1 MNFDKN
7 SISRKRKELTSNS
20 TMVGKKAGV
29 SFLRVLFLSL
39 VALTVIMICLGLGA
53 FKGIIDDTPDIS
65 EVNIVPSGYATFI
78 YDSEG
83 NQIQKLTGKEA
94 NRMSV
99 SIEDIPEN
107 MQHAIVAIEDE
118 RFYKH
123 NGIDV
128 RGIIRAFTIGITN
141 GFSFTQGGSTIT
153 QQLLKNNVFT
163 DWMEEGELDRF
174 KRKFQEWYL
183 ALQLES
189 YLTNQGKNAKDV
201 ILENYLNTI
210 NFGSGNYGIQA
221 AAQGYFGK
229 DAKDLTLSECA
240 TLAAIPQAPTKWNPK
255 NYPEN
260 NVKRRQDVL
269 DEMLDQGYITQA
281 EYDEAIADTE
291 DVYARIQAQ
300 AATEPEVNIYSYFI
314 DATIE
319 QAAEDLMEEKGYTEV
334 QAYNALYSGGLRI
347 YTTQDQNIQRI
358 MDEEYANPDNFPNGL
373 EFSLDW
379 ALTVDKV
386 NGEVVNYSR
395 EMMRKYYRENGD
407 PEFDFLFNSEEEAVA
422 AVDGYKAVI
431 MEEGDT
437 IRAERISFAPQPQ
450 SSMTIIDQKTGY
462 VKGIIGGRGA
472 KTANL
477 ALNRATDSTR
487 QPGSTFKIVSTYGPA
502 IDYANKTLATT
513 YVDEPYTYQNGTPV
527 RNWNNAYNGE
537 TTIRYAIQQSIN
549 VVAVKCLTEITPKL
563 GYDYLLDLG
572 FEHLVDQEVINGQVF
587 SDIGQP
593 MALGGLTYGVTN
605 LELTAAYAA
614 IANKGVYTEPTFYT
628 KILDKDGNIVIDKTQ
643 KTRQVFKESTA
654 YLLTSAMQDVV
665 TSGTGTNL
673 KLSNMSVA
681 GKTGTTT
688 NYTDEWFA
696 GFTPYYTCSIWSG
709 YDSNESLPS
718 GTYRTYHQTI
728 WRNVMERIHAG
739 LEDVGFEVPANV
751 KQATICSKSG
761 LLAGKGCPSTT
772 EYFDAATIPT
782 TRCTKHYV
790 APTPTPTPTPEKD
803 EEEDQDNNQQKPT
816 TTPTQKPTQ
825 TPTQAPTQTPTQAPT
840 QAPESGED

>member
-7 SISRKRKELTSNS
+7 SISRKRKELTSAS
-20 TMVGKKAGV
+20 TMVGNKAGV

-39 VALTVIMICLGLGA
+39 VALTVILICLGLGA
-53 FKGIIDDTPDIS
+53 FKGIIDNTPDIS
-65 EVNIVPSGYATFI
+65 QVNIVPSGYATFI
-78 YDSEG
+78 YDEG

-99 SIEDIPEN
+99 SIADIPEH

-123 NGIDV
+123 NGIDI
-128 RGIIRAFTIGITN
+128 RGIFRAFAIGITN

-189 YLTNQGKNAKDV
+189 YLTNQGQNAKDV

-260 NVKRRQDVL
+260 NVIRRQDVL

-281 EYDEAIADTE
+281 EYDEALADTE
-291 DVYARIQAQ
+291 DVYARIQTQ
-300 AATEPEVNIYSYFI
+300 AATEPELNIYSYFI

-319 QAAEDLMEEKGYTEV
+319 QAAADLMEEKGYTEV

-358 MDEEYANPDNFPNGL
+358 MDEEYANPENFPNGL

-379 ALTVDKV
+379 ALTVDKA

-407 PEFDFLFNSEEEAVA
+407 PEFDFLFNSQEEAVA
-422 AVDGYKAVI
+422 AVDAYKGVV
-431 MEEGDT
+431 MQEGDS

-462 VKGIIGGRGA
+462 VKGIIGGRGE

-502 IDYANKTLATT
+502 LDYSNKTLATT

-527 RNWNNAYNGE
+527 RNWNNAYNGD

-563 GYDYLLDLG
+563 GY
-572 FEHLVDQEVINGQVF
+572 
-587 SDIGQP
+587 
-593 MALGGLTYGVTN
+593 
-605 LELTAAYAA
+605 
-614 IANKGVYTEPTFYT
+614 
-628 KILDKDGNIVIDKTQ
+628 
-643 KTRQVFKESTA
+643 
-654 YLLTSAMQDVV
+654 
-665 TSGTGTNL
+665 
-673 KLSNMSVA
+673 A
-681 GKTGTTT
+681 G
-688 NYTDEWFA
+688 
-696 GFTPYYTCSIWSG
+696 
-709 YDSNESLPS
+709 
-718 GTYRTYHQTI
+718 
-728 WRNVMERIHAG
+728 
-739 LEDVGFEVPANV
+739 
-751 KQATICSKSG
+751 SG
-761 LLAGKGCPSTT
+761 L
-772 EYFDAATIPT
+772 
-782 TRCTKHYV
+782 
-790 APTPTPTPTPEKD
+790 
-803 EEEDQDNNQQKPT
+803 
-816 TTPTQKPTQ
+816 
-825 TPTQAPTQTPTQAPT
+825 
-840 QAPESGED
+840 

>member
-1 MNFDKN
+1 M
-7 SISRKRKELTSNS
+7 
-20 TMVGKKAGV
+20 
-29 SFLRVLFLSL
+29 
-39 VALTVIMICLGLGA
+39 
-53 FKGIIDDTPDIS
+53 
-65 EVNIVPSGYATFI
+65 
-78 YDSEG
+78 
-83 NQIQKLTGKEA
+83 
-94 NRMSV
+94 
-99 SIEDIPEN
+99 
-107 MQHAIVAIEDE
+107 
-118 RFYKH
+118 
-123 NGIDV
+123 
-128 RGIIRAFTIGITN
+128 
-141 GFSFTQGGSTIT
+141 
-153 QQLLKNNVFT
+153 
-163 DWMEEGELDRF
+163 
-174 KRKFQEWYL
+174 
-183 ALQLES
+183 
-189 YLTNQGKNAKDV
+189 
-201 ILENYLNTI
+201 
-210 NFGSGNYGIQA
+210 
-221 AAQGYFGK
+221 
-229 DAKDLTLSECA
+229 
-240 TLAAIPQAPTKWNPK
+240 
-255 NYPEN
+255 
-260 NVKRRQDVL
+260 KRRQDVL
-269 DEMLDQGYITQA
+269 DEMLDQGYITQT

-379 ALTVDKV
+379 ALTVDKA

-462 VKGIIGGRGA
+462 VKGIIGGRGE

-477 ALNRATDSTR
+477 ALNRTTDSTR

-593 MALGGLTYGVTN
+593 MAQGGLTYGVTN

-654 YLLTSAMQDVV
+654 YLLTSAMQDVM
-665 TSGTGTNL
+665 TRGTGTNL

-681 GKTGTTT
+681 GKTGSTT
-688 NYTDEWFA
+688 N
-696 GFTPYYTCSIWSG
+696 
-709 YDSNESLPS
+709 
-718 GTYRTYHQTI
+718 
-728 WRNVMERIHAG
+728 
-739 LEDVGFEVPANV
+739 
-751 KQATICSKSG
+751 
-761 LLAGKGCPSTT
+761 
-772 EYFDAATIPT
+772 
-782 TRCTKHYV
+782 
-790 APTPTPTPTPEKD
+790 
-803 EEEDQDNNQQKPT
+803 
-816 TTPTQKPTQ
+816 
-825 TPTQAPTQTPTQAPT
+825 
-840 QAPESGED
+840 